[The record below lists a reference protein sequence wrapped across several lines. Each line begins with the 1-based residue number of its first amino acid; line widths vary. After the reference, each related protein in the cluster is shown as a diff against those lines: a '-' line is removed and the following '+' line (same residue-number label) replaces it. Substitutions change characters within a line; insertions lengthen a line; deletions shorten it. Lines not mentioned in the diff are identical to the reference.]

1 MWIDNMEQVID
12 MLAEK
17 VGVAAEKLMPVAE
30 ELLVQVSA
38 RGLVLAI
45 ACAAACVVACCLTV
59 MLWRR
64 CFRHAARHADDGGG
78 VGYGFAAMVMTA
90 ITVVAFVHMCMGM
103 IEYVAPL
110 PSILGFLVMICRAKL
125 KPSSVSRW
133 TTITAWVR

>member
-110 PSILGFLVMICRAKL
+110 PSILGL
-125 KPSSVSRW
+125 
-133 TTITAWVR
+133 